1 MISKSLNVL
10 LLPLVLLFC
19 TVSCVDGLS
28 ANNNNSN
35 MKRILVT
42 GGNKGIGRAICAE
55 LLSKHSDVYVL
66 LGSRDGGRGA
76 KTVEELKSSIKGCD
90 GRIGCIELD
99 VSSEKSVT
107 DAAET
112 VSSKLGSNEC
122 LYGIV
127 NNAGV
132 LGESYEEAINVN
144 YFGTRRVNEAF
155 GKYIQKPGGRVVNIA
170 SASGPMY
177 VSSCSDRKL
186 RNLLANPSTISGGI
200 EELDAIAKSYFHNQN
215 DYSGDAYGLSKALI
229 NAYTVIHAKSE
240 PDLII
245 NSCTP
250 GVINTDMTRN
260 AGMGATNPPVK
271 GTISPLHCLMST
283 EISKLPTGRYYG
295 SDAVRSPLDRYR
307 GPGDPPFEGP

>member
-10 LLPLVLLFC
+10 LLLLVSLF
-19 TVSCVDGLS
+19 TASSVRGLS
-28 ANNNNSN
+28 ANNN
-35 MKRILVT
+35 MKRVLVT

-55 LLSKHSDVYVL
+55 LLSKNPDVYVL

-76 KTVEELKSSIKGCD
+76 KTVEELKASIKGSE
-90 GRIGCIELD
+90 GRIECVELD

-112 VSSKLGSNEC
+112 LSKLGEGC

-132 LGESYEEAINVN
+132 YGDTYEESINVN

-177 VSSCSDRKL
+177 VASCGDRKL
-186 RNLLANPSTISGGI
+186 RSLLADPSTISGGVQ
-200 EELDAIAKSYFHNQN
+200 ELDGIAKSYLDKK
-215 DYSGDAYGLSKALI
+215 DYGGDSYGLSKALV

-250 GVINTDMTRN
+250 GFINTDMTRN

-271 GTISPLHCLMST
+271 GTISPLHCLMS
-283 EISKLPTGRYYG
+283 EDISKVPTGRYYG